1 MATLPR
7 PTTNSPSVFQRAVRG
22 HKDLQRETDLNS
34 LTHGGHLGHAGR
46 VRPVQKAR
54 LVVVDVLHLDHELG
68 LRLHGPGRGA
78 VAGLGAQ
85 CVVGLGLAVQPL
97 GGVDVARVRVDGED
111 GGSALSAQHVGH
123 LTVAPVH
130 VRVELQ
136 GGQGFS
142 LEDRDSVWRTGIQS
156 GGGQGFS
163 LEDRDSVW
171 SRTGIQS
178 GGPGFSLEEDRD
190 SVWRRTGIQSGGPG
204 FNLEED
210 RDSVWQN

>member
-97 GGVDVARVRVDGED
+97 GGVDVARVLVDGED
-111 GGSALSAQHVGH
+111 GGGALARQHVLH
-123 LTVAPVH
+123 LAVTPVN
-130 VRVELQ
+130 VRVEL
-136 GGQGFS
+136 GGRERERKRNG
-142 LEDRDSVWRTGIQS
+142 LG
-156 GGGQGFS
+156 
-163 LEDRDSVW
+163 
-171 SRTGIQS
+171 
-178 GGPGFSLEEDRD
+178 LEELISILACTNMLGRAPQKRY
-190 SVWRRTGIQSGGPG
+190 SPVRFIH
-204 FNLEED
+204 
-210 RDSVWQN
+210 